1 MKYSAHKCSI
11 VNQLFVFGG
20 HSFPIT
26 ATQERGLQTMRM
38 QEIVEKALQNR
49 SISMNQYRRARIL
62 TTQDNFSAS
71 ENLYYEAL
79 EKALEGNTV
88 KLIR

>member
-1 MKYSAHKCSI
+1 
-11 VNQLFVFGG
+11 
-20 HSFPIT
+20 
-26 ATQERGLQTMRM
+26 MRM

-62 TTQDNFSAS
+62 TTQENFSES

-79 EKALEGNTV
+79 EKALECHTV

>member
-1 MKYSAHKCSI
+1 
-11 VNQLFVFGG
+11 
-20 HSFPIT
+20 
-26 ATQERGLQTMRM
+26 MRM

-79 EKALEGNTV
+79 EEALEGNTV